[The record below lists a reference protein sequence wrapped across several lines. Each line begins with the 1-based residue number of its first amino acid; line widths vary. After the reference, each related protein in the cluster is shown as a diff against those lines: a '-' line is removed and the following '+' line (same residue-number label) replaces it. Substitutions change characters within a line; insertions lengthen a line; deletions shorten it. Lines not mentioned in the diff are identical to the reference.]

1 MKMMQLLRPKEP
13 LVETEGREP
22 DPGSHQKVLFVC
34 SANICRSP
42 VAEAIFNSLAAEHRI
57 PYRAESA
64 GTSARNG
71 RPIADNAA
79 TALRELGFRADE
91 HTSSPISAEALRSA
105 ALILAMA
112 PRHAERLRDNPVELD
127 EKLRLLTRYAGQ
139 NNEREITD
147 PYGHTLA
154 VYRASVNQILLYVE
168 SLVQRLASEARS
180 PNT

>member
-1 MKMMQLLRPKEP
+1 MRMMQLLRPKEP
-13 LVETEGREP
+13 LAERNAREP
-22 DPGSHQKVLFVC
+22 DPGSTQKVLFVC

-42 VAEAIFNSLAAEHRI
+42 VAEVIFNSLASDRGL

-71 RPIADNAA
+71 RPMAENAA
-79 TALRELGFRADE
+79 TALRELGFHADG
-91 HTSSPISAEALRSA
+91 HVSSPISEESLRSA
-105 ALILAMA
+105 SLVLAMT
-112 PRHAERLRDNPVELD
+112 PRHTERLRNNPVDLD
-127 EKLRLLTRYAGQ
+127 GRLRLLTHYADQ
-139 NNEREITD
+139 SSEREITD

-168 SLVQRLASEARS
+168 ALVQHLAREVRS